1 MRRLLCLVLISAC
14 APQQNQ
20 ELPSLDRDESIDPAQ
35 VLAEAPVLQAPA
47 QPAAQRRAPQ
57 QTGQEAVPDGVA
69 GDEELAGA
77 FTGLARVM
85 AAMRQAS
92 ASAAEASSS
101 PCEAGRASYDAAIQ
115 AASAIL
121 ENHPLPGGR
130 QPPTLE
136 LASPERYAQL
146 CASLPIGLQR
156 CARFDYKTTHYN
168 ECETARMAVGEEE
181 RAAFDELARPAT
193 E

>member
-1 MRRLLCLVLISAC
+1 MRRLVCLVLISAC
-14 APQQNQ
+14 APQQTQ
-20 ELPSLDRDESIDPAQ
+20 ELPSLDRDESINPAQ
-35 VLAEAPVLQAPA
+35 VLAESPVLQAPA
-47 QPAAQRRAPQ
+47 PQRRR
-57 QTGQEAVPDGVA
+57 GQEPVPDEVA
-69 GDEELAGA
+69 GNEELAGA

-85 AAMRQAS
+85 AAMREAS
-92 ASAAEASSS
+92 SSAAEAASS
-101 PCEAGRASYDAAIQ
+101 PCEAGRASYAAAIQ
-115 AASAIL
+115 AASDIL
-121 ENHPLPGGR
+121 ESHPLPGGR

-136 LASPERYAQL
+136 LATPQRYAEL